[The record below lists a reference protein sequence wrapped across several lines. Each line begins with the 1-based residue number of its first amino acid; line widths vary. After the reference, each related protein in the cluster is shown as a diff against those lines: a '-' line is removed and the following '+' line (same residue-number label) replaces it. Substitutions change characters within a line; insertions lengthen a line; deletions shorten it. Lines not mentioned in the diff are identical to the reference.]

1 MVYFLEKG
9 GIIKLKEDKSNLNWG
24 VWSKYFYMVI
34 EILLIIFCTKIFL
47 DVLKKI
53 IIKAEA
59 KNSDK
64 NDDNKNAVVELIKY
78 LLTFAAYILAIVLI
92 LGALGVDIKDI
103 ANFLTKESQGPFKY
117 VLVVIRIIIIF
128 VLTKILIRVLSVI
141 IDNFFEKQ
149 KKLKYGIS
157 EKKAD
162 TLRGLLKNTLRYLLY
177 FISLLLMLEQTE
189 LGTKTLIAVTG
200 AIGVAI
206 GFGAQGFIKD
216 VISGFLILFEDQ
228 FAVGDY
234 ISIDGMSGTVE
245 TIGLRITKIRD
256 FSGELYIIPNGSIQ
270 KVTNKSR
277 GNMRALV
284 DVDVAYTEDTDKV
297 MEVLNKT
304 CDIMKRDF
312 KEEIVE
318 GPSVLGITKLGESGF
333 TVRIFAMTKSMK
345 QWNIENEL
353 RKRIKCN
360 FDKEGIQIAYP
371 TRIIINGDDEKNGK
385 GV

>member
-9 GIIKLKEDKSNLNWG
+9 GIIKLKEDRSSLNWG

-53 IIKAEA
+53 ITKAEA

-64 NDDNKNAVVELIKY
+64 DDNKNAIIELIKY

-92 LGALGVDIKDI
+92 LGALGVDTKDI
-103 ANFLTKESQGPFKY
+103 SNFLTKESQGPFKF
-117 VLVVIRIIIIF
+117 VLVAIKIIIIF
-128 VLTKILIRVLSVI
+128 VLTKILIRVLSVV
-141 IDNFFEKQ
+141 IDSFFEKQ
-149 KKLKYGIS
+149 KKLKYGMS

-162 TLRGLLKNTLRYLLY
+162 TLQELLKNTLRYLLY

-189 LGTKTLIAVTG
+189 LGTKTLIAITG
-200 AIGVAI
+200 AVGVAV

-216 VISGFLILFEDQ
+216 VISGFLIIFEDQ

-245 TIGLRITKIRD
+245 TIGLRITKVRD
-256 FSGELYIIPNGSIQ
+256 FSGDLYIIPNGSIQ

-277 GNMRALV
+277 GSMRALV
-284 DVDVAYTEDTDKV
+284 DVDVAYTQDTDKV

-312 KEEIVE
+312 KEDIVE

-333 TVRIFAMTKSMK
+333 TVRIFTMTKSMK

-371 TRIIINGDDEKNGK
+371 TRIIINGDDEKNDK

>member
-1 MVYFLEKG
+1 M
-9 GIIKLKEDKSNLNWG
+9 NWG
-24 VWSKYFYMVI
+24 AWSKYFYMVI
-34 EILLIIFCTKIFL
+34 EILLIILCTKIFL

-53 IIKAEA
+53 ITKVEA

-64 NDDNKNAVVELIKY
+64 NDNKNAVIELIKY

-92 LGALGVDIKDI
+92 LGAVGVDTKDI
-103 ANFLTKESQGPFKY
+103 ANFLTKESQGPFKF
-117 VLVVIRIIIIF
+117 VLAAIKIIIIF
-128 VLTKILIRVLSVI
+128 VLTKILIRVLSVV

-149 KKLKYGIS
+149 KKLKYGMS

-162 TLRGLLKNTLRYLLY
+162 TLQELLKNTLRYLLY

-189 LGTKTLIAVTG
+189 LGTKTLIAITG
-200 AIGVAI
+200 AIGVAV

-216 VISGFLILFEDQ
+216 VISGFLIIFEDQ

-256 FSGELYIIPNGSIQ
+256 FSGDLYIIPNGSIQ

-284 DVDVAYTEDTDKV
+284 DVDVAYTENTDKV

-312 KEEIVE
+312 KEDIVE

-345 QWNIENEL
+345 QGNIENEL

-360 FDKEGIQIAYP
+360 FDKEGIQMAYP